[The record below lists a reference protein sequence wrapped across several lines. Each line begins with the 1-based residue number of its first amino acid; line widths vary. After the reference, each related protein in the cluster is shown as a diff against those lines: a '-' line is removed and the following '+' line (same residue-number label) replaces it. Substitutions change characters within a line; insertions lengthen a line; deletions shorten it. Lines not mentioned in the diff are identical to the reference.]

1 METKICTKCKQ
12 EYPATSEYFY
22 NNNRNKDKLHNW
34 CKKCCK
40 EYDLNRSKNK
50 EKILKEQELASK
62 QLKICS
68 KCQQIK
74 QFSQFNSDNNK
85 KYGLSSVCKECD
97 KAAAKKYRELH
108 PNYYINYYENK
119 HKEEKEFKL
128 KEQNALKA
136 EGMKICSK
144 CNKKLP
150 YNMFGYGGSDFNWC
164 NDCYKEYKKNY
175 QELNKERK
183 RLYDKQYRETH
194 KEQGKLYRI
203 NNHEK
208 IKLYRL
214 NNADKIKEYNK
225 QRYENNKI
233 GKLMSNAMCYA
244 LKGSKSG
251 QHWEDLVPYN
261 LEQLKQ
267 HLESLF
273 TPSMNWNNYGS
284 YWEVDHII
292 PQNLFKFESYTD
304 REFQIC
310 WSLNNLRPLEKY
322 LNRQRPKDGS
332 DVSDDI
338 RNKIMKG

>member
-1 METKICTKCKQ
+1 METKICTKCNK
-12 EYPATSEYFY
+12 EYPATDEYFY
-22 NNNRNKDKLHNW
+22 KNKYYPDGLARSCKQCDSNRAKIARDI
-34 CKKCCK
+34 
-40 EYDLNRSKNK
+40 KNK
-50 EKILKEQELASK
+50 EKYKSQAKLKAELK
-62 QLKICS
+62 QRGTKICTKCS
-68 KCQQIK
+68 KELPANPEYFYRDARSEDGLRCECKICQQAQYAI
-74 QFSQFNSDNNK
+74 
-85 KYGLSSVCKECD
+85 
-97 KAAAKKYRELH
+97 
-108 PNYYINYYENK
+108 YYENK
-119 HKEEKEFKL
+119 HREEKELKL
-128 KEQNALKA
+128 KEQNVLKA

-144 CNKKLP
+144 CNRKLP
-150 YNMFGYGGSDFNWC
+150 YDMFGYGGSDFNWC
-164 NDCYKEYKKNY
+164 NNCYKEYKKNY

-267 HLESLF
+267 HLESQF

-338 RNKIMKG
+338 RNRIMKG